1 MLTSYVYFPA
11 EQFWI
16 VLATLTFS
24 LLKWILIN
32 LYTLLKSK
40 YQKLSGKDICSHSRK
55 LDLGKPL
62 RSPSLSLA

>member
-1 MLTSYVYFPA
+1 MLNSYVYFPA

-32 LYTLLKSK
+32 LY
-40 YQKLSGKDICSHSRK
+40 I
-55 LDLGKPL
+55 PF
-62 RSPSLSLA
+62 